1 MPMKKIRLFL
11 LSAMMCV
18 LCVGQAGALEYT
30 IDAPEDYLFGRP
42 TSEDTIYEAE
52 EINVDRS
59 KNTALI
65 PPTFGSPTSY
75 LPGSGT
81 PLSGR
86 HQRNRGHRHRDLHDL
101 GKRDLC
107 YDRVQG
113 WHLHH

>member
-65 PPTFGSPTSY
+65 RSYRTVSMPTTYPTARRPPNGTSTRSSVY
-75 LPGSGT
+75 WRIPAT
-81 PLSGR
+81 PAGMGIR
-86 HQRNRGHRHRDLHDL
+86 P
-101 GKRDLC
+101 
-107 YDRVQG
+107 
-113 WHLHH
+113 